1 MDTEL
6 TPPVPRL
13 STPLTPDQ
21 VRQLRRL
28 TDKAKAATADRD
40 QYIYERYV
48 AGGSL
53 RAIAEATGLSHAG
66 IRKIVQRLESAGDGA
81 DT

>member
-13 STPLTPDQ
+13 STPLTPEQ
-21 VRQLRRL
+21 VRHLRRV
-28 TDKAKAATADRD
+28 TDKAKAATAERD
-40 QYIYERYV
+40 QVIYERYV

-66 IRKIVQRLESAGDGA
+66 IRKIVNRIESGS